1 MLDMRSVSNVLI
13 LSFLLVFVACN
24 SDDDGSPSSSDNF
37 DRQTLLV
44 NWSEN
49 IIIPVYEDLQ
59 TELSELQTAAK
70 DFNDSSN
77 VSTLNSLREEWL
89 EAYKVFQYAEMFNIG
104 KAEELNFQFLMN
116 VYPTN
121 TNDIENNIASGNYDL
136 SIPNNNDAVGFPAL
150 DYLLHGLGETDAEI
164 LSFYNSDANAANRKK
179 YLKDLVD
186 LMNSLTSDILS
197 DWKNN
202 FKTEFIER
210 FGNTTTGSVNL
221 MTNDF
226 IFYYEKLFRANKI
239 GIPAGVFSST
249 PLPDRVEAL
258 YRKEVSKELANEA
271 FKAIRNFFNGVSYLD
286 QSNGTGYDDYLN
298 FLNTIRDGENLS
310 TVINNQFNSA
320 QIKINGLDNNFYFQV
335 KNDNTA
341 MLETYDEIQKAV
353 VLLKVDML
361 QAFDI
366 NVDFVD
372 ADGD

>member
-1 MLDMRSVSNVLI
+1 MRSVSNVLI

-77 VSTLNSLREEWL
+77 VSTLNALREEWL

-104 KAEELNFQFLMN
+104 KAEELNYQFLMN

>member
-77 VSTLNSLREEWL
+77 VSTLNALREEWL

-104 KAEELNFQFLMN
+104 KAEELNYQFLMN